1 MSDTHT
7 RATARGIVPSA
18 MIDEATR
25 AARAAER
32 EARRKANQERWANDP
47 ANANHT
53 RLQRQAAVT
62 PAIEAEAKGDSNGS
76 NSLQRMRD
84 IMSDAG
90 APLYR
95 RLDAAECVLTFEL
108 GPGAAAGADP
118 DTIAATSYRFL
129 RAAADAPETPEALKF
144 RALKSIITVENTRA
158 QVKNTTVEYM
168 AKREL
173 LVNLV
178 NSERQRLY
186 RQAGCWRRVVESGSD
201 WALSLNDDFDWLPG
215 WPGTWQW
222 PASEFAAPLEQASR
236 ERNEAF
242 RAQLRAVR
250 AKNRVDDW
258 ERLLG
263 ENAA

>member
-1 MSDTHT
+1 
-7 RATARGIVPSA
+7 

-118 DTIAATSYRFL
+118 DTIAYEATVTDPTVFSRPWTMTLAL
-129 RAAADAPETPEALKF
+129 R
-144 RALKSIITVENTRA
+144 R
-158 QVKNTTVEYM
+158 
-168 AKREL
+168 
-173 LVNLV
+173 
-178 NSERQRLY
+178 
-186 RQAGCWRRVVESGSD
+186 
-201 WALSLNDDFDWLPG
+201 
-215 WPGTWQW
+215 
-222 PASEFAAPLEQASR
+222 
-236 ERNEAF
+236 
-242 RAQLRAVR
+242 R
-250 AKNRVDDW
+250 AKTDQIIEYGCIEG
-258 ERLLG
+258 ERDLQHYTEKEG
-263 ENAA
+263 GKVK